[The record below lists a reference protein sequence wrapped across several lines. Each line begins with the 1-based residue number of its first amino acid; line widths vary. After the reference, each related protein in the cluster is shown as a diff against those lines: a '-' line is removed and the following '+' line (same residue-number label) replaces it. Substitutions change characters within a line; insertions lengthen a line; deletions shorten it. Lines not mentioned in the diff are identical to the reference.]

1 MMARVDIEPGGVSG
15 ARFRFV
21 RHNSANETV
30 ACALA
35 AEGTTLDRIIEKSA
49 ALGAH
54 LTAEGDWVR
63 VDGAINA

>member
-1 MMARVDIEPGGVSG
+1 
-15 ARFRFV
+15 V